1 MCSNTPM
8 KIHLS
13 RWVCVDVDSNLQR
26 LRQEALSAATAGA
39 EVVVVGPPTLVPSA
53 IASSGSNTAGS
64 CSYSTLINLSA
75 FSAVLSSTAATAATR
90 SPTFRRTCG
99 KTCSVAGIVG
109 GEGFAKVRMEFFDS
123 GGYYLDAVGLQRFF
137 ETLATMGQAIFVDNR
152 VLFAHQGL
160 WPSAADRFHSDL
172 RQPAQ
177 IGDPFVRA
185 YAERTGLPPYT
196 RHTIASSER
205 LLEAVHQVSADG
217 YALDNEEAEEGVGC
231 IGTLIR
237 DSTGAVV
244 AGLSIS
250 APIERRQ
257 DAWIPLVQ
265 QAGRRISERLG
276 YFGH

>member
-1 MCSNTPM
+1 MTERTSS
-8 KIHLS
+8 IQVLD
-13 RWVCVDVDSNLQR
+13 R
-26 LRQEALSAATAGA
+26 SAALIDALAASEAPLSLKILAAETGLHPSTGFRILAALIAIGFVERDSRGHYMLGRKLLHLAGRVRRGIDIREEA
-39 EVVVVGPPTLVPSA
+39 RDIMESLRDQLGETVNLTVRQGDEVIYIERVSPTRMMRVEQVVGSRAPLHVT
-53 IASSGSNTAGS
+53 
-64 CSYSTLINLSA
+64 
-75 FSAVLSSTAATAATR
+75 
-90 SPTFRRTCG
+90 
-99 KTCSVAGIVG
+99 
-109 GEGFAKVRMEFFDS
+109 
-123 GGYYLDAVGLQRFF
+123 AVGKMMLG
-137 ETLATMGQAIFVDNR
+137 EL
-152 VLFAHQGL
+152 
-160 WPSAADRFHSDL
+160 
-172 RQPAQ
+172 
-177 IGDPFVRA
+177 GDPFVRA

-196 RHTIASSER
+196 RHTITSGER
-205 LLEAVHQVSADG
+205 LLQAVHQVSADG